1 MGGASRAD
9 RYRLLVGESSFRR
22 KPLFCRLVQAHG
34 IASAHLPDEERLQ
47 QISAKVLYGLLFL

>member
-1 MGGASRAD
+1 
-9 RYRLLVGESSFRR
+9 
-22 KPLFCRLVQAHG
+22 VQAHG